1 MFKKVSVVLSA
12 ITLITLLLSACGSP
26 TTKASVMEQPKEEA
40 SVPTVPTDQEPT
52 KEAGIMYSGE
62 LLGAGASFPAPIYL
76 EWIAEYT
83 SNVQSNVS
91 INYQSIG
98 SGGGVEQFIGQ
109 QTDFGGSDAFL
120 TDEEMA
126 AATAARRCAPLHTP
140 TVFGAVSIG
149 YNLDGV
155 DSLTLSGPVLAD
167 IFLGNISS
175 WDDQAI
181 ADLNPGVSLPSEDII
196 VAHRSDGSGT
206 TSIFT
211 TYLSDVSEQWA
222 NQVGKGKEVEWPAP
236 NSVGGEKNDG
246 VAAQIQQNP
255 GALGY
260 IELSYALTNNIPVA
274 DMVNKDGNAVTPT
287 LASTAAAADG
297 ITIPDDLRFNILGVG
312 GNGYPIAGAT
322 WVLAW
327 TCGYEDNTAAILKD
341 YLTWTLT
348 EGDALAEELLYS
360 PLSSSLKA
368 RALEKVDLINSD
380 K

>member
-1 MFKKVSVVLSA
+1 MAATEVPAVEQA
-12 ITLITLLLSACGSP
+12 TEAP
-26 TTKASVMEQPKEEA
+26 MEE
-40 SVPTVPTDQEPT
+40 D
-52 KEAGIMYSGE
+52 MMLSGE

-83 SNVQSNVS
+83 SNVQPDVS

-126 AATAARRCAPLHTP
+126 AALDARGCDPVHIP
-140 TVFGAVSIG
+140 TVFGAVAIG
-149 YNLDGV
+149 YNLEGV
-155 DSLTLSGPVLAD
+155 DGLTLSGPVLAD
-167 IFLGNISS
+167 IFLGNITS
-175 WDDQAI
+175 WDDPAI
-181 ADLNPGVSLPSEDII
+181 AELNPGVSLPSEDII

-222 NQVGKGKEVEWPAP
+222 NEVGKGKEVEWPAP

-260 IELSYALTNNIPVA
+260 IELSYAMTNAIPVA
-274 DMVNKDGNAVTPT
+274 DMVNADGNAITPT
-287 LASTAAAADG
+287 LESTAAAADG

-312 GNGYPIAGAT
+312 GEGYPIAGAT
-322 WVLAW
+322 WILAW
-327 TCGYEDNTAAILKD
+327 TCGYDGNTEAMLKD

-348 EGDALAEELLYS
+348 EGDALAQELLYS
-360 PLSSSLKA
+360 PLPSSLEA
-368 RALEKVDLINSD
+368 RALEKVDMINTE